1 MDALAKLKESIKKFL
16 GVTTETAPPAAVSK
30 EEALRLVELVKLELE
45 KQTGK
50 KMVVLH
56 VGLVGVKPSACQC
69 VACKLRSGTVE
80 LRGKVAKRKKSGGF
94 KINPDDSRF
103 AFVLLI
109 VFAIVILA
117 MLWARFR

>member
-69 VACKLRSGTVE
+69 VACKLRQRHSGTE
-80 LRGKVAKRKKSGGF
+80 GESGQERRKAAVSRSTRTTR
-94 KINPDDSRF
+94 DSPSSC
-103 AFVLLI
+103 
-109 VFAIVILA
+109 
-117 MLWARFR
+117 